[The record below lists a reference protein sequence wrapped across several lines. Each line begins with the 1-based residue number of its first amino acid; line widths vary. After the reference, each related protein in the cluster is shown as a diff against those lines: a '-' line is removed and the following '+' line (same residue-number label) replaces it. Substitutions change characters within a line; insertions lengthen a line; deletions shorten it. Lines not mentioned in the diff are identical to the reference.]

1 MVAAPLAVLGAA
13 ALLLRDV
20 TSLLYG
26 IAIAQAAA
34 VVFAARRQRRA
45 GTRAAETGVPRVT
58 PTLLGRVALPSTWV
72 LVIVAVL
79 VREPVL
85 RWWACVLFGLTLA
98 AWPLV
103 RANLARVEVSRATDR
118 RARVDAPCGFELRV
132 EHRGPRT
139 ARGLVVDDRVGPF
152 TRPPAL
158 QAVFDRV
165 PGRGSV
171 TLRTHVVMERRG
183 WKRFRPVRLAT
194 RFPLGLFEASV
205 DLSAPCEVL
214 VRPREGRPTPALLA
228 RLRGAT
234 VEQAASNTQ
243 LGTDEFHG
251 LRAWRQGDDPRRIHW
266 RTSARRG
273 IVTYVERRDE
283 GFGDVVVAL
292 ARSPSRGPEADR
304 RFEAAVSIAAT
315 VVRAALRDRLR
326 VRLVLGEPGAP
337 TPRRV
342 RGRGGLEMAL
352 DDLSEVKADGARRP
366 LAALTALLTRGPA
379 TVVWVCATSDA
390 GLAQTLADAG
400 APDALVLAAD
410 APTLSRHVRGIR

>member
-1 MVAAPLAVLGAA
+1 MPAVALAAA
-13 ALLLRDV
+13 ALFLRDV

-34 VVFAARRQRRA
+34 VVFAARRQQRA
-45 GTRAAETGVPRVT
+45 GARAAETGVPRVT
-58 PTLLGRVALPSTWV
+58 PTLLGRIALPSTWV

-79 VREPVL
+79 THEPVL
-85 RWWACVLFGLTLA
+85 RWWACVLFGLTLS

-103 RANLARVEVSRATDR
+103 RWNLARVEVARATDR
-118 RARVDAPCGFELRV
+118 RARVDAPCGLELRV
-132 EHRGPRT
+132 EHRGRGT
-139 ARGLVVDDRVGPF
+139 ARGLVVDDRVGPW
-152 TRPPAL
+152 TRPVAL
-158 QAVFDRV
+158 QALFDRV

-171 TLRTHVVMERRG
+171 TARTTVVMERRG
-183 WKRFRPVRLAT
+183 WKRFRPVRLST
-194 RFPLGLFEASV
+194 RFPLGFFEASV
-205 DLSAPCEVL
+205 DLAAPCEVL

-234 VEQAASNTQ
+234 VEQASSNTQ

-251 LRAWRQGDDPRRIHW
+251 LRAWRLGDDPRRIHW

-292 ARSPSRGPEADR
+292 ARCPARGPEADR

-342 RGRGGLEMAL
+342 RGRGGLELAL
-352 DDLSEVKADGARRP
+352 DALSEVKADGARRP
-366 LAALTALLTRGPA
+366 LAALTALLRRGPA
-379 TVVWVCATSDA
+379 TVVWVCASAEAT
-390 GLAQTLADAG
+390 LPETLADAG

-410 APTLSRHVRGIR
+410 APALARHVRGIR